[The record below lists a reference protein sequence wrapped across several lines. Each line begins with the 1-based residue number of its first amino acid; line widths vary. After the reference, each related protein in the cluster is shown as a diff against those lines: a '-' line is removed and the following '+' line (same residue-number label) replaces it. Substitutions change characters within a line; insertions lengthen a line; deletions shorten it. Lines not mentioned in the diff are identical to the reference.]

1 MAKPYIVRP
10 ELTEDD
16 VISEIINGPVK
27 ISDLMRRSGKTRGE
41 LRGLVSKYAPKD
53 KIKLPSRA
61 KLNLLPVA
69 PVRASLAEGGTTL
82 APPAVKPPAAAPA
95 PPRPIP
101 SGILQTL
108 IGGGCALIG
117 VALGLCNAIMNC
129 QFGASF
135 GHDWWSC
142 LVLGGVGLAIDGGA
156 LLFLPAAGA
165 LAEQRRYVLC
175 LAAFLSWLPF
185 VALSTGAAI
194 GFASSNIGDSLQA
207 RDSVIQHRRALDTEL
222 SRAQAERG
230 KITEDRDPQIIE
242 QQIQIEQG
250 KVPLANWK
258 SSNNCTSVTLSGPF
272 CMALNQERA
281 AKSSAEQR
289 IKLDAKIS
297 ELSTKIAELPP
308 ISAKDPAAEQIA
320 QMAFGLVTT
329 EQVRSY
335 LVRCLAIIPGF
346 ASILLAIARALL
358 RKSEE
363 RRG

>member
-1 MAKPYIVRP
+1 MAELLKLVRT
-10 ELTEDD
+10 LDQIKDD
-16 VISEIINGPVK
+16 VACDLRNGWKSLSALESKHGLSIKIIG
-27 ISDLMRRSGKTRGE
+27 DLQKQIDPHH
-41 LRGLVSKYAPKD
+41 KNKQ
-53 KIKLPSRA
+53 IKLPSR
-61 KLNLLPVA
+61 KGLNLLPVVSP
-69 PVRASLAEGGTTL
+69 PVA
-82 APPAVKPPAAAPA
+82 KPSAAAPA

-117 VALGLCNAIMNC
+117 VVLGLCNTLMNY

-142 LVLGGVGLAIDGGA
+142 LVLGCVFLAIDGGA

-165 LAEQRRYVLC
+165 LYEQRRKVLC

-185 VALSTGAAI
+185 LALSTAASL
-194 GFASSNIGDSLQA
+194 GFASSHIGDSLQA

-230 KITEDRDPQIIE
+230 KITEDRDPQVIE

-258 SSNNCTSVTLSGPF
+258 SSNNCTSVTSSGPF
-272 CMALNQERA
+272 CLMLNQERA
-281 AKSSAEQR
+281 AKIAAEQR
-289 IKLDAKIS
+289 ISLDVKIRA
-297 ELSTKIAELPP
+297 LSTEIATLPP

-358 RKSEE
+358 R
-363 RRG
+363 